1 MLPFKLDARR
11 NLALKLRD
19 VYGISSADMVVIKSL
34 SDCLHKATML
44 KKARLTDKWSIH
56 MKKLQILIIQRMQCQ
71 LRLDRF
77 IPLQDD
83 RVKRDRY
90 KFTDFVNYNFS
101 ELFKFRSPEALQRLY
116 EGLPLLGD
124 TKIQGYKTS
133 G

>member
-1 MLPFKLDARR
+1 
-11 NLALKLRD
+11 
-19 VYGISSADMVVIKSL
+19 
-34 SDCLHKATML
+34 ML
-44 KKARLTDKWSIH
+44 KKALDKRGRLTDKWSIH
-56 MKKLQILIIQRMQCQ
+56 MKKLQILIIQRMQYP

-83 RVKRDRY
+83 RIKRDRY

-101 ELFKFRSPEALQRLY
+101 ELFRFRSPEALQRLY
-116 EGLPLLGD
+116 KGLPLPGD